1 MYMNEVGGAPRRAP
15 SVSRGETGAAAVE
28 FALVMPVLIMILFGT
43 INFGIAP
50 LSGTLV
56 SKLEMIDLEQM
67 LRQAIIDFEPRIL
80 PDSLVVRGVAP
91 VDPLGHH
98 NSLSFEINAR
108 LWAQP
113 YPLELLL
120 KTDLDLETGLVE
132 LKDRSGTTILGA

>member
-1 MYMNEVGGAPRRAP
+1 MIRCLLILLAFVVALPAQAEV
-15 SVSRGETGAAAVE
+15 SVSFYSRDFGEVFPHARRS
-28 FALVMPVLIMILFGT
+28 T